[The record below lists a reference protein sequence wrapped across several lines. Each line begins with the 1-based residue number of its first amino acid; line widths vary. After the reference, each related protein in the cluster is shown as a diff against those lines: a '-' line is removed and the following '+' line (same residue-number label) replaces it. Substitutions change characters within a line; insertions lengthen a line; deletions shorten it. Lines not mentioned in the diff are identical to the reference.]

1 MREVVVTPPAI
12 EPVSI
17 SDVMAYCRIDESNQE
32 PAPAAPS
39 VALGSGSGN
48 VDNGAHRYAIT
59 FVTAQG
65 ETQLGSVSAAITIS
79 DKTTTGKVSL
89 TGIQAGGSNVL
100 SRKIYRTAS
109 GGSAYMFLAT
119 IADNTTTIF
128 TDNVADSSLGA
139 QAPTINTTVDSLLT
153 ILIASARFTAENLLK
168 RYLITQTVDVYLDG
182 FLNDIILP
190 RYQSITSI
198 TYTNSSGNT
207 ATLSTDYYS
216 VDASN
221 TGRLILNNGY
231 QWPET
236 LDQENSV
243 KIRLVVGYGSNQ
255 SDVPECIRHWMLMR
269 IKQAYDQRDAVNVG
283 NIVTEFHYSY
293 VDGLLDSE
301 RVWGR

>member
-1 MREVVVTPPAI
+1 MREVVVTHPAI

-32 PAPAAPS
+32 PAPSPPS

-48 VDNGAHRYAIT
+48 VDNGVHRYAIT
-59 FVTAQG
+59 FVTAEG
-65 ETQLGSVSAAITIS
+65 ETQAGGVSAPITIA

-89 TGIQAGGSNVL
+89 TGIQVGGLNVTG
-100 SRKIYRTAS
+100 RKIYRTVAN
-109 GGSAYMFLAT
+109 GSAYMFLAT
-119 IADNTTTIF
+119 IADNATTIF

-139 QAPTINTTVDSLLT
+139 QAPVINTTVDRLLT
-153 ILIASARFTAENLLK
+153 ILIGSARFTAENLLK

-182 FLNDIILP
+182 FSNDIVLP
-190 RYQSITSI
+190 RYQSITSV

-207 ATLSTDYYS
+207 ITLSTDYYS

-221 TGRLILNNGY
+221 GGQLILNNGY

-255 SDVPECIRHWMLMR
+255 SDIPECIRHWMLMR
-269 IKQAYDQRDAVNVG
+269 IKHAYDQRDAVSIT
-283 NIVTEFHYSY
+283 NIVEFPYSY

>member
-32 PAPAAPS
+32 PSPSAPS

-48 VDNGAHRYAIT
+48 VDNGVHRYAIT
-59 FVTAQG
+59 FVTAEG
-65 ETQLGSVSAAITIS
+65 ETQAGGVSAPITIA
-79 DKTTTGKVSL
+79 DKTITGKISL
-89 TGIQAGGSNVL
+89 TEIQVGGSNVT
-100 SRKIYRTAS
+100 SRKIYRTAAN
-109 GGSAYMFLAT
+109 GSVYMLVAT
-119 IADNTTTIF
+119 IADNSTTVF
-128 TDNVADSSLGA
+128 TDNVSDASLGA
-139 QAPTINTTVDSLLT
+139 QAPAINTTVDRLLT

-182 FLNDIILP
+182 FSNDIVLP

-207 ATLSTDYYS
+207 TTLSTDYYS
-216 VDASN
+216 IDSSN

-243 KIRLVVGYGSNQ
+243 KIRLVVGYGSNR
-255 SDVPECIRHWMLMR
+255 SDVPECIIHWMLMR
-269 IKQAYDQRDAVNVG
+269 IKQALDHPDAVSAT
-283 NIVTEFHYSY
+283 NIVQFPYSY

>member
-12 EPVSI
+12 EPVSL
-17 SDVMAYCRIDESNQE
+17 SDVMAYCRVDESNQE
-32 PAPAAPS
+32 PAPSAPS

-48 VDNGAHRYAIT
+48 VDNGVHRYAIT
-59 FVTAQG
+59 FVTAEG

-79 DKTTTGKVSL
+79 DKTATGKVSL
-89 TGIQAGGSNVL
+89 TGIQVGGSNVL
-100 SRKIYRTAS
+100 SRKIYRTSA
-109 GGSAYMFLAT
+109 GGSIYMLVAT
-119 IADNTTTIF
+119 IADNSTTVF
-128 TDNVADSSLGA
+128 TDNVADASLGA
-139 QAPTINTTVDSLLT
+139 QAPTVNTTADSLLT
-153 ILIASARFTAENLLK
+153 ILISSARMAAENLLK
-168 RYLITQTVDVYLDG
+168 RYLITQTIDVYING
-182 FLNDIILP
+182 FKNDIILP

-198 TYTNSSGNT
+198 SYTNTSGNVV
-207 ATLSTDYYS
+207 TLLTDYYS
-216 VDASN
+216 ADASN
-221 TGRLILNNGY
+221 AGRLILNNGY

-255 SDVPECIRHWMLMR
+255 SDVPECVRHWMLMR

-283 NIVTEFHYSY
+283 NIVTEFPYSY

>member
-1 MREVVVTPPAI
+1 MRDVVVTPPAI

-17 SDVMAYCRIDESNQE
+17 SDVMDYCRIDESNQE
-32 PAPAAPS
+32 PAPSAPS

-48 VDNGAHRYAIT
+48 VDNGVHRYTIT
-59 FVTAQG
+59 FVTAEG
-65 ETQLGSVSAAITIS
+65 ETQAGGVSASITIA

-89 TGIQAGGSNVL
+89 TGIQVGGSNVL
-100 SRKIYRTAS
+100 SRKIYRTSA
-109 GGSAYMFLAT
+109 GGSTYMFLAT

-139 QAPTINTTVDSLLT
+139 QAPAINTTVDRLLT

-182 FLNDIILP
+182 FSNDIILP

-207 ATLSTDYYS
+207 TTLSTDYYS

-221 TGRLILNNGY
+221 GGRLILNNGY

-243 KIRLVVGYGSNQ
+243 KIRLVVGYGSNR

-269 IKQAYDQRDAVNVG
+269 IKQAYDNRDPVSMTD
-283 NIVTEFHYSY
+283 IVEFPYSY

>member
-1 MREVVVTPPAI
+1 MREVAVTTPAI

-32 PAPAAPS
+32 PAPSSPS

-48 VDNGAHRYAIT
+48 VDNGVHRYAVT
-59 FVTAQG
+59 FVTAEG
-65 ETQLGSVSAAITIS
+65 ETQLGSVSSAITIS
-79 DKTTTGKVSL
+79 DKATTGKVSL
-89 TGIQAGGSNVL
+89 TGIQLGGSNVTG
-100 SRKIYRTAS
+100 RKIYRTVAN
-109 GGSAYMFLAT
+109 GSTYMFLAT

-139 QAPTINTTVDSLLT
+139 QAPAINTTVDRLLA

-182 FLNDIILP
+182 FSNDTILP

-255 SDVPECIRHWMLMR
+255 SDIPECIRHWMLMR
-269 IKQAYDQRDAVNVG
+269 IKQAYDQRDAVSMA
-283 NIVTEFHYSY
+283 NIVEFPYSY

>member
-1 MREVVVTPPAI
+1 MREVIVTPPAI
-12 EPVSI
+12 EPVSM
-17 SDVMAYCRIDESNQE
+17 SDVMSYCRIDESNQE
-32 PAPAAPS
+32 PAPSAPS
-39 VALGSGSGN
+39 VAIGSGSGN
-48 VDNGAHRYAIT
+48 VDNGVHRYAIT
-59 FVTAQG
+59 FVTAEG
-65 ETQLGSVSAAITIS
+65 ETQAGGVSAPITIA

-89 TGIQAGGSNVL
+89 TGIQVGGSNVL
-100 SRKIYRTAS
+100 SRKIYRTSA
-109 GGSAYMFLAT
+109 GGSTYMFLAT

-139 QAPTINTTVDSLLT
+139 QAPAINTTVDRLLT

-182 FLNDIILP
+182 FSNDTILP

-207 ATLSTDYYS
+207 TTLSTDYYS

-255 SDVPECIRHWMLMR
+255 SDIPECVRHWMLMR
-269 IKQAYDQRDAVNVG
+269 IKQAYDNRDAVS
-283 NIVTEFHYSY
+283 VTNTIEFPYSY

>member
-32 PAPAAPS
+32 PAPSAPS

-48 VDNGAHRYAIT
+48 VDNGVHRYAVT
-59 FVTAQG
+59 FVTAEG

-79 DKTTTGKVSL
+79 DKATTGKVSL
-89 TGIQAGGSNVL
+89 TGIQLGGSNVTG
-100 SRKIYRTAS
+100 RKIYRTVAN
-109 GGSAYMFLAT
+109 GSTYMFLAT

-128 TDNVADSSLGA
+128 TDNVADASLGA
-139 QAPTINTTVDSLLT
+139 QASTVNTTVDRLLT

-168 RYLITQTVDVYLDG
+168 RYLITQAVDVYLDC
-182 FLNDIILP
+182 FSDDIILP

-207 ATLSTDYYS
+207 ITLSTDYYS

-221 TGRLILNNGY
+221 TGRLILSNGY

>member
-1 MREVVVTPPAI
+1 MREVVVTHPAI

-32 PAPAAPS
+32 PAPSPPS

-48 VDNGAHRYAIT
+48 VDNGVHRYAIT
-59 FVTAQG
+59 FVTAEG
-65 ETQLGSVSAAITIS
+65 ETQAGGVSAPITIA

-89 TGIQAGGSNVL
+89 TGIQVGGLNVTG
-100 SRKIYRTAS
+100 RKIYRTVAN
-109 GGSAYMFLAT
+109 GSAYMFLAT
-119 IADNTTTIF
+119 IADNATTIF

-139 QAPTINTTVDSLLT
+139 QAPVINTTVDRLLT
-153 ILIASARFTAENLLK
+153 ILIGSARFTAENLLK

-182 FLNDIILP
+182 FSNDTILP

-207 ATLSTDYYS
+207 ITLSTDYYS

-221 TGRLILNNGY
+221 GGQLILNNGY

-255 SDVPECIRHWMLMR
+255 SDIPECIRHWMLMR
-269 IKQAYDQRDAVNVG
+269 IKHAYDQRDAVSIT
-283 NIVTEFHYSY
+283 NIVEFPYSY

>member
-1 MREVVVTPPAI
+1 MREVVVTHPAI

-32 PAPAAPS
+32 PAPSPPS

-48 VDNGAHRYAIT
+48 VDNGVHRYAIT
-59 FVTAQG
+59 FVTAEG
-65 ETQLGSVSAAITIS
+65 ETQAGGVSAPITIA

-89 TGIQAGGSNVL
+89 TGIQVGGLNVTG
-100 SRKIYRTAS
+100 RKIYRTVAN
-109 GGSAYMFLAT
+109 GSAYMFLAT
-119 IADNTTTIF
+119 IADNATTIF

-139 QAPTINTTVDSLLT
+139 QAPVINTTVDRLLT
-153 ILIASARFTAENLLK
+153 ILIGSARFTAENLLK

-182 FLNDIILP
+182 FSNDIVLP
-190 RYQSITSI
+190 RYQSITSVA
-198 TYTNSSGNT
+198 YTNSSGNT
-207 ATLSTDYYS
+207 ITLSTDYYS

-221 TGRLILNNGY
+221 GGQLILNNGY

-255 SDVPECIRHWMLMR
+255 SDIPECIRHWMLMR
-269 IKQAYDQRDAVNVG
+269 IKHAYDQRDAVSIT
-283 NIVTEFHYSY
+283 NIVEFPYSY

>member
-1 MREVVVTPPAI
+1 MKEVVVTPPAI

-17 SDVMAYCRIDESNQE
+17 SDVMVYCRIDESNQE
-32 PAPAAPS
+32 PAPSAPS

-48 VDNGAHRYAIT
+48 VDNGVHRYAIT
-59 FVTAQG
+59 FVTAEG
-65 ETQLGSVSAAITIS
+65 ETQAGGVSAPITIA
-79 DKTTTGKVSL
+79 DKTTTGKVAL
-89 TGIQAGGSNVL
+89 TGIQVGGLNVTG
-100 SRKIYRTAS
+100 RKIYRTVAN
-109 GGSAYMFLAT
+109 GSTYMFLAT

-139 QAPTINTTVDSLLT
+139 QAPVINTTVDRLLT
-153 ILIASARFTAENLLK
+153 ILIGSARFTAENLLK

-182 FLNDIILP
+182 FSNDIVLP

-207 ATLSTDYYS
+207 ITLSTDYYS

-221 TGRLILNNGY
+221 GGQLILNNGY

-236 LDQENSV
+236 LNQENSV

-255 SDVPECIRHWMLMR
+255 SDIPECIRHWMLMR

-283 NIVTEFHYSY
+283 NIVTEFPYSY